1 MGGVTSSVAAKFAF
15 FPPSP
20 PSYKVVTDELTGLLL
35 LAPFPH
41 RENVEIHKLQTRRGT
56 EIMAM
61 YVRHPMAT
69 STLLYSHGNATDLG
83 QMYELFIELGIHLKV
98 NLMGYDYS
106 GYGQSTGK
114 PSEHNTYADIEAVYK
129 CLEETYGSKQE
140 DVIFYGQSVGSG
152 PTLHLAS
159 RFPLLRAVV
168 LHSPILSGL
177 RVMYAVKKTYWFDIY
192 KNIDKIPYVDCP
204 VLIIHGTSDEIV
216 DCCHGKQLWELC
228 KDKYEPLWVEGGN
241 HCDLEQYP
249 EYMRHLKQFIT
260 TVERLPSRS
269 SSSSSG
275 GVRDDGPTRRRSVDR
290 REKPRQST
298 ERKPLPPKSQWKKSS
313 SKLRISFDHHHL
325 DRSRRSLDCHD
336 KTRKSIDHSHQVERG
351 RKSVDRVGSE
361 L

>member
-1 MGGVTSSVAAKFAF
+1 M
-15 FPPSP
+15 
-20 PSYKVVTDELTGLLL
+20 
-35 LAPFPH
+35 
-41 RENVEIHKLQTRRGT
+41 Q
-56 EIMAM
+56 
-61 YVRHPMAT
+61 
-69 STLLYSHGNATDLG
+69 
-83 QMYELFIELGIHLKV
+83 
-98 NLMGYDYS
+98 
-106 GYGQSTGK
+106 
-114 PSEHNTYADIEAVYK
+114 
-129 CLEETYGSKQE
+129 
-140 DVIFYGQSVGSG
+140 
-152 PTLHLAS
+152 
-159 RFPLLRAVV
+159 
-168 LHSPILSGL
+168 
-177 RVMYAVKKTYWFDIY
+177 
-192 KNIDKIPYVDCP
+192 
-204 VLIIHGTSDEIV
+204 GTSDEVV

-260 TVERLPSRS
+260 TVERLPSR

-361 L
+361 LWMTHILLLFFNLLLLRFTYRWWVHNYSIPNK

>member
-20 PSYKVVTDELTGLLL
+20 PSYKVVTEEVTGLLL
-35 LAPFPH
+35 LAPYSH

-83 QMYELFIELGIHLKV
+83 QMYELFIELSIHLKV

-140 DVIFYGQSVGSG
+140 DVILYGQSVGSG
-152 PTLHLAS
+152 PTLHVAS
-159 RFPLLRAVV
+159 RLPLLRAVV

-177 RVMYAVKKTYWFDIY
+177 RVMYSVKKTYWFDIY

-204 VLIIHGTSDEIV
+204 VLIIHGTSDEVV

-249 EYMRHLKQFIT
+249 EYMRHLKKFIT
-260 TVERLPSRS
+260 TVERLPCRS
-269 SSSSSG
+269 
-275 GVRDDGPTRRRSVDR
+275 GVVRDDDGPTRRKSLDR

-298 ERKPLPPKSQWKKSS
+298 ERKPLPPMSQWKKSS
-313 SKLRISFDHHHL
+313 SSSKLRNHHHL

-336 KTRKSIDHSHQVERG
+336 KTRKSIGHSNQLERG

-361 L
+361 